1 LGGYAPSPGRIT
13 AQLRLRWTEPPKDH
27 FAQAGENQKTSP
39 LEGRSNNKNSSGMP
53 PINLDDL
60 KKIIAL
66 NELPDHHLQWILD
79 HSEYREFADGD
90 IIGKYGEEA
99 QVMWMALEGKVDFY
113 MYLNGRQVHYF
124 TFENNN
130 ITGGVGGLLPY
141 SRMKTYPGYSY
152 ATGDVKM
159 LTIHKRHFQELERL
173 NPDFIQKLIGY
184 MTQRAR
190 AFATTQLQHEKVNA
204 LGNLAAGIAH
214 ELNNPA
220 AAIRSNAAELSERIQ
235 VAPLLTKNLL
245 EINLPAGQ
253 VQQILSLVR
262 MKENS
267 PPPQSGQTTLQRMQ
281 REEDLA
287 TWLAERGILN
297 GEAAETFAEFGFT
310 TEELETLQDGL
321 ENESFKSVVPWVENL
336 VRSNK
341 IIKDLADAA
350 TRISHLVASIKSH
363 VNMDRTMELQPTNIH
378 HDLENTLT
386 LLGFKLREKNIEVI
400 KKFSPAVG
408 EIPAYVG
415 ELNQVWT
422 NLIDN
427 AIYALPKNGK
437 LTIETSKDDKNVTV
451 RIMDNGLGI
460 PTEILSRI
468 FDPFFTTK
476 KVGDGT
482 GIGLD
487 IVNRVVKGHDG
498 TIKVDSG
505 PGQTVFSVCLPITH

>member
-1 LGGYAPSPGRIT
+1 MYNT
-13 AQLRLRWTEPPKDH
+13 ANRP
-27 FAQAGENQKTSP
+27 A
-39 LEGRSNNKNSSGMP
+39 MP
-53 PINLDDL
+53 PIVLADL
-60 KKIIAL
+60 RKIIAL
-66 NELPDHHLQWILD
+66 NELPDDHLQWIVD

-99 QVMWMALEGKVDFY
+99 QLMWMALEGKVDFY

-124 TFENNN
+124 TFENNH

-159 LTIHKRHFQELERL
+159 LCIHKRHFQELERL

-220 AAIRSNAAELSERIQ
+220 AAIKSNAAELSERMQ
-235 VAPLLTKNLL
+235 LAPLLTKTLL
-245 EINLPAGQ
+245 EINLPAEQ
-253 VQQILSLVR
+253 LQTIISLV
-262 MKENS
+262 MQKES
-267 PPPQSGQTTLQRMQ
+267 IPAPRPHLTTLERMQ
-281 REEDLA
+281 IEEDVGV
-287 TWLAERGILN
+287 WLAERGIVQR
-297 GEAAETFAEFGFT
+297 EVAETFAEFGFT
-310 TEELETLQDGL
+310 TQELETLQNGL
-321 ENESFKSVVPWVENL
+321 GNESFERVVPWVENL
-336 VRSNK
+336 VRTNK
-341 IIKDLADAA
+341 IIRDVGDAA
-350 TRISHLVASIKSH
+350 TRISNLVGSVKSH
-363 VNMDRTMELQPTNIH
+363 VNMDRTMELQPTNLH
-378 HDLENTLT
+378 NDLENTLT

-400 KKFSPAVG
+400 KKFSPEVQ

-427 AIYALPKNGK
+427 AIYALPKNGT
-437 LTIETSKDDKNVTV
+437 LTIDTAKEQNNVMV
-451 RIMDNGLGI
+451 QIMDNGNGI
-460 PTEILSRI
+460 PTEILSRV

-476 KVGDGT
+476 KVGEGT

-487 IVNRVVKGHDG
+487 IVNRVVKGHGG
-498 TIKVDSG
+498 TIKVDSR
-505 PGQTVFSVCLPITH
+505 PGQTVFSVCLPVTHQS